1 MRRLGPALTLGIAI
15 PAFLALAG
23 CSSSKKATVPP
34 TTTTT
39 STGTPATSSAS
50 TSTVVTTTPPTTA
63 TTAGGTT
70 TTITGSAVFTT
81 FTITP
86 TSPVA
91 CNTPTMVELKWTAK
105 GASSVV
111 LSIDGVQAGTFAG
124 GAQDHLQY
132 FACDGKKHT
141 YTLTAKVGTTTEST
155 SRDVTSKPVS

>member
-23 CSSSKKATVPP
+23 CSSSKKATVPT

-39 STGTPATSSAS
+39 STS
-50 TSTVVTTTPPTTA
+50 TSTSTAATSTTVTTTPPATA
-63 TTAGGTT
+63 TTVGGTA

-86 TSPVA
+86 PSPVA
-91 CNTPTMVELKWTAK
+91 CNSPTMVELKWTAK